1 MLKKKPVRGS
11 DKISVTFET
20 RSHTDAGRISL
31 VGEFND
37 WNPLRH
43 PMRKRKDGAWSA
55 TVRLDSGQRY
65 QYRFL
70 VDETEWATDVEA
82 DAVVVNP
89 YGEENSVVALAGPE
103 D

>member
-20 RSHTDAGRISL
+20 RAHAGAGKMSV

-37 WNPLRH
+37 WNPRRH

-55 TVRLDSGQRY
+55 TVRLEPGQRY
-65 QYRFL
+65 EYRFL
-70 VDETEWATDVEA
+70 VDESEWATDGEA
-82 DAVVVNP
+82 DAIVQNP
-89 YGEENSVVALAGPE
+89 FGEENSVVALSE
-103 D
+103 RDD